1 MIVFKTTDKSDSLF
15 FFPKNLLMASRTCLY
30 LYYVKFKISSSADF
44 SQQLVENR
52 LFFLSYDQ
60 RSAVLTVDICWP
72 KSGYIYRSQHVG
84 AIVKISKTLEII
96 RAEHVEK

>member
-1 MIVFKTTDKSDSLF
+1 
-15 FFPKNLLMASRTCLY
+15 MALRTCLY